1 MRRQTDRRPHR
12 SPLPAALLALAFAG
26 VLSGCSTIKGWFS
39 GDPKPGEPANL
50 VEFEPSLDTDEVW
63 KRDLGKG
70 TDKRK
75 QQLRPAFRDG
85 TFWVADYKGRL
96 SSVDASTGR
105 ENWEID
111 TELPFSGGPGL
122 SDSLVIMGTENGE
135 IHAFQRE
142 TGTPQWIARVSSE
155 VLAAPAAAEGVVVVR
170 SIDGRVFGLDANTG
184 RRLWVYDRS
193 VPLLTIRGNANPVI
207 RAGVAFLGY
216 DGGEVVALRLEDG
229 ALMWEEPIATR
240 EGRSEL
246 DRLADVDGEMVFV
259 ASDLLVSSYK
269 NRLSSLAADS
279 GRLLW
284 FKEISSSTGVTVS
297 RTNLA
302 VSDKEGSV
310 WLLDRRNG
318 ATLWK
323 QDALSNRG
331 LTRPAFYGD
340 YVVVGDA
347 EGYLHWLN
355 VNDGLFAARTD
366 VGGKGFTGSPVV
378 VGDTLY
384 VYTRKGD
391 LVAVRAGAAL

>member
-1 MRRQTDRRPHR
+1 MRTRF
-12 SPLPAALLALAFAG
+12 LLALTL
-26 VLSGCSTIKGWFS
+26 VLTLPACSTIKGWFAS
-39 GDPKPGEPANL
+39 DPKPGDPAEL
-50 VEFEPSLDTDEVW
+50 VEFEPTVDTDEVW

-70 TDKRK
+70 TDRRK

-96 SSVDASTGR
+96 TSLDVAGGK
-105 ENWEID
+105 ENWELD

-122 SDSLVIMGTENGE
+122 SESLVIMGTENGE
-135 IHAFQRE
+135 IHAFE
-142 TGTPQWIARVSSE
+142 SATGTPRWIARVSSE
-155 VLAAPAAAEGVVVVR
+155 VLAAPAAGDGVVVVR
-170 SIDGRVFGLDANTG
+170 SIDGRVFGLDENNG

-193 VPLLTIRGNANPVI
+193 VPLLTLRGNANPVI
-207 RAGVAFLGY
+207 RAGIAYLGY

-229 ALMWEEPIATR
+229 ALLWEEPVATR
-240 EGRSEL
+240 EGRTEL
-246 DRLADVDGEMVFV
+246 DRLADVDGQMIFV

-284 FKEISSSTGVTVS
+284 FKDIPSSTGVTVA

-302 VSDKEGSV
+302 ISDRDGNV

-318 ATLWK
+318 TTLWK

-331 LTRPAFYGD
+331 LTRPVFYED
-340 YVVVGDA
+340 FVVVGDA
-347 EGYLHWLN
+347 DGYLHWMN
-355 VNDGLFAARTD
+355 VNDGLFAARTKI
-366 VGGKGFTGSPVV
+366 GGKGFTGAPVV

-391 LVAVRAGAAL
+391 LVAVQAGSAL